1 MQVLCSASLLYILH
15 LVTLLNITTFLR
27 MVDTETLDQS
37 TSRPECPV
45 MDRTTGGQV
54 IMRFRRNKMCII
66 SIVYYATKLLL
77 NCTLGHAP
85 AAT

>member
-54 IMRFRRNKMCII
+54 IKRFRRNKMRI